1 MAFPWAAAL
10 KAGKV
15 GAPAMGVGAAGL
27 YGYGATNSEIDT
39 EKVRGSGISMG
50 LAAGATGAV
59 MGAWYGSKAI
69 WKTLPKKPAPL
80 DIAGNRP
87 TNFVRPNRNPNTGS
101 MTGESWNRAKA
112 SAGNDA
118 FFENGIMNENMYP
131 KARPGYR
138 PRNLPM
144 KVTPKRGSLGLGKR
158 IGGTLG
164 FIGAAA
170 GLAYAATSMIT
181 YKDNASNLAANISQS
196 NASSSGFDPGEG
208 GSYTQSENQR
218 FIQSTEGLVQ
228 GLHRN
233 RH

>member
-1 MAFPWAAAL
+1 MAFPWGAAW

-27 YGYGATNSEIDT
+27 YGYHSANSDIDT
-39 EKVRGSGISMG
+39 EKVRGAGISMG
-50 LAAGATGAV
+50 LGATAIGAG

-69 WKTLPKKPAPL
+69 WKTLPGKPTPL
-80 DIAGNRP
+80 DAGENIPR
-87 TNFVRPNRNPNTGS
+87 NFTRPNRNPNTGS

-118 FFENGIMNENMYP
+118 FFENGITNASSYP
-131 KARPGYR
+131 KANAGYR
-138 PRNLPM
+138 PKGLPM
-144 KVTPKRGSLGLGKR
+144 KVTPRRGPMNLGKR

-164 FIGAAA
+164 LIGAAA
-170 GLAYAATSMIT
+170 GIGYAAMSMMT
-181 YKDNASNLAANISQS
+181 YKDNASTLAANIAQS

-228 GLHRN
+228 GLHRG